1 MAKRKKADRC
11 PMCDDYGNIPMCPEC
26 CLSPREALWVDQGGI
41 PADIAAQMLASTLEF
56 EAANPP
62 RRTRLIVQVIREI
75 GESEPDVR
83 SLSLNAN
90 LNLLVDWIETR
101 WTPNE
106 VEYEFLAA
114 QRRNFRN
121 ANRDFDTEARSARW
135 LGLRAFC
142 KKVVE
147 AAAL

>member
-11 PMCDDYGNIPMCPEC
+11 PMCDDYGNIPMCAEC
-26 CLSPREALWVDQGGI
+26 RLSPREALWVEQGGI
-41 PADIAAQMLASTLEF
+41 PADIAAQMLAES
-56 EAANPP
+56 NPP
-62 RRTRLIVQVIREI
+62 LLRSSRASLIWTIREI
-75 GESEPDVR
+75 GETEPDVR
-83 SLSLNAN
+83 SLSLTAN

-106 VEYEFLAA
+106 VEYEFFAA
-114 QRRNFRN
+114 QRRNSRN
-121 ANRDFDTEARSARW
+121 KSMDFDTEARSARW